1 MKIKVYLDPNDIWVG
16 VYRGE
21 SHWYVLPLPFWV
33 IRIPRR
39 CGRRGNATVAMAK
52 VHRAPGTRT
61 AAQEPEVR
69 VRLARPFLVTTTK
82 GRMMT
87 DEAHEDLEKFDTA
100 IASFVDAVDRLERIV
115 NNMHDAA
122 SKVESAAGS
131 ISSAATIM
139 REAAGTIMMAQSRR

>member
-52 VHRAPGTRT
+52 CTEHRG
-61 AAQEPEVR
+61 
-69 VRLARPFLVTTTK
+69 
-82 GRMMT
+82 
-87 DEAHEDLEKFDTA
+87 HELPHRNRRYGFA
-100 IASFVDAVDRLERIV
+100 W
-115 NNMHDAA
+115 HDH
-122 SKVESAAGS
+122 SW
-131 ISSAATIM
+131 
-139 REAAGTIMMAQSRR
+139 